1 MSRRPQK
8 SNRRASSPSPSA
20 SSPREFRL
28 PENTTPALPPVE
40 DFAGLAMPEA
50 LLKALAAEGVTT
62 PFPIQAAT
70 LPNSLAGRDVLG
82 RGRTGSGK
90 TLAFG
95 LALLARTAGLRA
107 EPKAP
112 LALVLVPT
120 RELAQQVTD
129 ALAPYATAVNLRLA
143 TVVGGLSIT
152 KQAGALRRG
161 AEVLVATP
169 GRLNDLV
176 ERGDCVLGDVRVT
189 VLDEADQMTDMGF
202 LPQITKLIQQ
212 VRADGQRMLFSATL
226 DANIDRLVQRFLTD
240 PVVHS
245 VDPSAGA
252 VTTMEHHVL
261 HVLDETDKK
270 AVTTRIAARD
280 GRVILFLDTKRSA
293 DRLAKRLL
301 AVGVRAAAL
310 HGGRSQ
316 PQRNRTLEQFKNGQV
331 TALVATNVAA
341 RGIHVDDLDLVVNV
355 DPPADHKD
363 YLHRGGRT
371 ARAGGSGSVV
381 TLVLPE
387 QKRDVTRLIS
397 DAGIR
402 ARTARVTSG
411 DAELAT
417 ITGAREPS
425 GVPVT
430 IEVPQPATLPAPR
443 RERRAG
449 AEPGRRSSRRRRAGG
464 AETAG
469 GGGTGTSAQGA
480 GRRGAAGAR
489 DEGSARRTGGTRDQ
503 GSTRGTADA
512 AAAGVAGAAQ
522 PSAGGGRGS
531 GRRSGAGKSTA
542 AAAGAAG
549 SGGSRSGRRTGGG
562 TASGA
567 TSGRRASSGTA
578 SGAAS
583 GAGARSGSGAGSGA
597 RSGSGAGSG
606 SGARSG
612 SGAGSGSGARSGS
625 GAASGRARRASG
637 RRSASGG
644 A

>member
-8 SNRRASSPSPSA
+8 SNRRASSPPPSS
-20 SSPREFRL
+20 SSPMEFRL
-28 PENTTPALPPVE
+28 PESTTPALPAVE
-40 DFAGLAMPEA
+40 DFAGLDMPA
-50 LLKALAAEGVTT
+50 GLLKTLAAQGVTT

-70 LPNSLAGRDVLG
+70 LPNSLAGRDLLG

-129 ALAPYATAVNLRLA
+129 ALTPYATAVNLRLA

-152 KQAGALRRG
+152 KQAGTLRRG
-161 AEVLVATP
+161 AEVVVATP

-176 ERGDCVLGDVRVT
+176 ERGDCVLDAVRIT

-212 VRADGQRMLFSATL
+212 VRPDGQRMLFSATL
-226 DANIDRLVQRFLTD
+226 DRNIDRLVQRFLTD

-261 HVLDETDKK
+261 HIQDETDKK

-316 PQRNRTLEQFKNGQV
+316 PQRTRTLEQFKNGQV

-341 RGIHVDDLDLVVNV
+341 RGIHIDDLDLVVNV
-355 DPPADHKD
+355 DPPTDHKD

-387 QKRDVTRLIS
+387 QKRDVTRLMS

-402 ARTARVTSG
+402 PRAARVRSSDT
-411 DAELAT
+411 ELTT

-430 IEVPQPATLPAPR
+430 IEIPQPTAPAASRPNR
-443 RERRAG
+443 KAG
-449 AEPGRRSSRRRRAGG
+449 GEPGARSGRRRRSGG
-464 AETAG
+464 AAK
-469 GGGTGTSAQGA
+469 
-480 GRRGAAGAR
+480 AA
-489 DEGSARRTGGTRDQ
+489 
-503 GSTRGTADA
+503 
-512 AAAGVAGAAQ
+512 
-522 PSAGGGRGS
+522 
-531 GRRSGAGKSTA
+531 TA
-542 AAAGAAG
+542 AAAGTGERGPDRRAGAGAAAAG
-549 SGGSRSGRRTGGG
+549 GTAATGRRRAPRRTGGG
-562 TASGA
+562 GTTGGA
-567 TSGRRASSGTA
+567 AGTGGRGADRRGGRRTTS
-578 SGAAS
+578 
-583 GAGARSGSGAGSGA
+583 
-597 RSGSGAGSG
+597 
-606 SGARSG
+606 
-612 SGAGSGSGARSGS
+612 
-625 GAASGRARRASG
+625 
-637 RRSASGG
+637 
-644 A
+644 

>member
-8 SNRRASSPSPSA
+8 PNRRTSSSTSAAASPPSGA
-20 SSPREFRL
+20 DAREFRL
-28 PENTTPALPPVE
+28 PENTTPGLPAVD
-40 DFAGLAMPEA
+40 DFAALDMPAA
-50 LLKALAAEGVTT
+50 LLKTLTAQGVTT

-70 LPNSLAGRDVLG
+70 LPNSLAGRDLLG

-107 EPKAP
+107 RPKAP

-129 ALAPYATAVNLRLA
+129 ALTPYATAVNLRVA

-152 KQAGALRRG
+152 KQAATLRRG
-161 AEVLVATP
+161 AEVVVASP

-176 ERGDCVLGDVRVT
+176 ERGDCVLGDVRIT

-212 VRADGQRMLFSATL
+212 VRPDGQRLLFSATL
-226 DANIDRLVQRFLTD
+226 DRNIDRLVQRFLTD

-261 HVLDETDKK
+261 HVQDETDKK

-301 AVGVRAAAL
+301 SVGVRAAAL

-316 PQRNRTLEQFKNGQV
+316 PQRNRTLEQFRSGQV

-341 RGIHVDDLDLVVNV
+341 RGIHIDDLDLVVNV
-355 DPPADHKD
+355 DPPTDHKD
-363 YLHRGGRT
+363 YVHRGGRT

-387 QKRDVTRLIS
+387 QKRDVTRLMS

-402 ARTARVTSG
+402 PRTARIASG
-411 DAELAT
+411 DAELT
-417 ITGAREPS
+417 TLTGAREPS
-425 GVPVT
+425 GVPVV
-430 IEVPQPATLPAPR
+430 IEVPQPTPAASPR
-443 RERRAG
+443 PDKSG
-449 AEPGRRSSRRRRAGG
+449 SRRRRSGG
-464 AETAG
+464 AAATA
-469 GGGTGTSAQGA
+469 T
-480 GRRGAAGAR
+480 
-489 DEGSARRTGGTRDQ
+489 
-503 GSTRGTADA
+503 
-512 AAAGVAGAAQ
+512 
-522 PSAGGGRGS
+522 GRGS
-531 GRRSGAGKSTA
+531 GRRAAGAEGGRQGTATGASGRGAERR
-542 AAAGAAG
+542 AAAGTTA
-549 SGGSRSGRRTGGG
+549 G
-562 TASGA
+562 TASGKDDRGSRRRTPPGGTTGNA
-567 TSGRRASSGTA
+567 SGKNPHGSGRRG
-578 SGAAS
+578 
-583 GAGARSGSGAGSGA
+583 
-597 RSGSGAGSG
+597 
-606 SGARSG
+606 
-612 SGAGSGSGARSGS
+612 
-625 GAASGRARRASG
+625 G
-637 RRSASGG
+637 RRTPTN
-644 A
+644 

>member
-8 SNRRASSPSPSA
+8 PNRRASSPRPSA

-28 PENTTPALPPVE
+28 PESTTPALPAVE
-40 DFAGLAMPEA
+40 DFAGLDMPA
-50 LLKALAAEGVTT
+50 GLLTTLTAQGVTT

-70 LPNSLAGRDVLG
+70 LPNSLAGRDVLA

-129 ALAPYATAVNLRLA
+129 ALTPYAAAVNLRLA

-161 AEVLVATP
+161 AEVVVASP

-176 ERGDCVLGDVRVT
+176 ERGDCVLGDVRIT

-202 LPQITKLIQQ
+202 LPQITKLIRQ
-212 VRADGQRMLFSATL
+212 VRPDGQRMLFSATL
-226 DANIDRLVQRFLTD
+226 DRTIDRLVQQFLTD

-261 HVLDETDKK
+261 HLQDETDKK

-341 RGIHVDDLDLVVNV
+341 RGIHIDDLDLVVNV

-387 QKRDVTRLIS
+387 QKRDVTRLMS

-402 ARTARVTSG
+402 PRTARITSS

-425 GVPVT
+425 GVAVT
-430 IEVPQPATLPAPR
+430 IEVPQPPAPAPR
-443 RERRAG
+443 PARKTNSSTRRRGSGSPATGAATGTGGRGAARRSTTPASGGSAG
-449 AEPGRRSSRRRRAGG
+449 A
-464 AETAG
+464 TASG
-469 GGGTGTSAQGA
+469 GTSASG
-480 GRRGAAGAR
+480 GRRAPRRTGSGGATTGAAGATTSAGTSATGGR
-489 DEGSARRTGGTRDQ
+489 RTSRRAGSAGATNG
-503 GSTRGTADA
+503 
-512 AAAGVAGAAQ
+512 AAGAK
-522 PSAGGGRGS
+522 GRGS
-531 GRRSGAGKSTA
+531 GRQSSAGT
-542 AAAGAAG
+542 AAGAAPGKTARG
-549 SGGSRSGRRTGGG
+549 S
-562 TASGA
+562 
-567 TSGRRASSGTA
+567 
-578 SGAAS
+578 
-583 GAGARSGSGAGSGA
+583 
-597 RSGSGAGSG
+597 
-606 SGARSG
+606 
-612 SGAGSGSGARSGS
+612 
-625 GAASGRARRASG
+625 ARRN
-637 RRSASGG
+637 SAS
-644 A
+644 